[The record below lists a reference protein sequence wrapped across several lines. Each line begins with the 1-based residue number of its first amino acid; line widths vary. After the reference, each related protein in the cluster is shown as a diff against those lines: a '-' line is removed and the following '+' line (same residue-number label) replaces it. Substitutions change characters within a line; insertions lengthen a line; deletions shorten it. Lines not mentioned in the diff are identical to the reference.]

1 MATVATHLKPNLKS
15 TYNLWK
21 LLSNGDT
28 VTCYYLHIPKR
39 AYNEN
44 YAMGVDTPK
53 KDAAQAIATWLN
65 ANVAS
70 FTYTVLTLADG
81 YTPNW
86 CGSPD
91 LELIHKASEG
101 SFDKLFRNYQPI
113 CYLSFQILGFRF
125 EKHMFL
131 EEPLIMK
138 SLLLK
143 SRFIRQIMQH
153 IAELKRMVLGMLI
166 VTPSIQA
173 GLRKVRQD
181 ITS

>member
-101 SFDKLFRNYQPI
+101 SFDKVALYHTAED
-113 CYLSFQILGFRF
+113 LDEDHIL

-153 IAELKRMVLGMLI
+153 IAELKRMVLGMLM
-166 VTPSIQA
+166 VTQSIQA